1 MTPVV
6 TVPGRSFPVERFFI
20 ETLHEE
26 LTSLRLPDHAGGWVF
41 REEKVQKYLQRELSE
56 ALELNPVTGKV
67 ERDNDDLDM
76 PWQLVALTV
85 AHVLRKSEDG
95 HVLVFLPGWDDIKAV
110 NTLLLDRPWM
120 GMNLRD
126 ETQYEIHL
134 LHSTIPVADQQKV
147 FSPPP
152 RGVRRVILSTNIA
165 ETSVT
170 IPDVV
175 YVVDT
180 GKIKEKRFDPTRHL
194 SSLVTAWVGT
204 SNLNQR
210 AGRAGRHRP
219 GEYYG
224 LLSRRRYDALH
235 THSTVEMKR
244 TDLCVALLASSLHR

>member
-6 TVPGRSFPVERFFI
+6 SVPGRSFPVEKFFI
-20 ETLHEE
+20 ETVNKE
-26 LTSLRLPDHAGGWVF
+26 LTSLRLNDYQGGWVF
-41 REEKVQKYLQRELSE
+41 RDEKVQKYLNRELHE
-56 ALELNPVTGKV
+56 PLEINPTTGKV
-67 ERDNDDLDM
+67 ERDNDELDM
-76 PWQLVALTV
+76 PWPLVALTV

-110 NTLLLDRPWM
+110 HTTLLDRQLM
-120 GMNLRD
+120 GINFRD
-126 ETQYEIHL
+126 ETKYEIHL

-147 FSPPP
+147 FTPPSP
-152 RGVRRVILSTNIA
+152 GVRRVILSTNIA

-224 LLSRRRYDALH
+224 LLSQRRYDALH

-244 TDLCVALLASSLHR
+244 TDL